1 MTLNDIIEQHLGL
14 WWTEKSKAA
23 AQQHCSAEQFLQI
36 EQICQFAIQHDVW
49 RQGSY
54 STACVKI
61 SDEIL
66 AAFPHLSQNA
76 VTRIAKMAAFQHRE
90 A

>member
-49 RQGSY
+49 RLGSY

-66 AAFPHLSQNA
+66 AAFPHLSKNA